1 MPRLGVDGIV
11 GVDQALEEFD
21 LFVMDMDI
29 SPGSF

>member
-11 GVDQALEEFD
+11 GVDLTLEEFD

-29 SPGSF
+29 SPRSF

>member
-1 MPRLGVDGIV
+1 MPRLRVDGIV
-11 GVDQALEEFD
+11 GVDLTLEEFD